1 MKTDK
6 IDVEALGGHF
16 ITTQTPLLK
25 SKSKV
30 KTNPRALPWVEKFIK
45 DLFEDPKEGLKMDI
59 LKFCALVITLRSKW
73 AFSVTSWGRT
83 VKHNK
88 DEGGVDGSDH
98 LMWVG
103 MDVILEPMEKNLD
116 FEKDTDRIGL
126 TALFEKDHYH
136 LQIK

>member
-1 MKTDK
+1 M
-6 IDVEALGGHF
+6 
-16 ITTQTPLLK
+16 
-25 SKSKV
+25 
-30 KTNPRALPWVEKFIK
+30 
-45 DLFEDPKEGLKMDI
+45 EDRKENLKMDI

-73 AFSVTSWGRT
+73 QFSVTSWGRT
-83 VKHNK
+83 VKHNI
-88 DEGGVDGSDH
+88 EVGGVDGSNH

-116 FEKDTDRIGL
+116 FEKDAGRIGL

>member
-1 MKTDK
+1 MT
-6 IDVEALGGHF
+6 V
-16 ITTQTPLLK
+16 QTLLLK
-25 SKSKV
+25 SKFKV

-59 LKFCALVITLRSKW
+59 LKFCDLVVTLRCKW
-73 AFSVTSWGRT
+73 QFSVTSWGRT
-83 VKHNK
+83 FKHNK
-88 DEGGVDGSDH
+88 DVGGVDGSDH
-98 LMWVG
+98 LMWIG

-116 FEKDTDRIGL
+116 FEKDAGRIGL